1 MTHPL
6 IPQILELATPIAK
19 QLGLDVAS
27 AVYQTN
33 RHPPILRVD
42 IRNPNGDTSLEDCER
57 MSRILEERLDAREII
72 PNAYVL
78 EISSPGLSSQ
88 LETERDFITFKGFS
102 VLVKTHTPFKKKKEW
117 QGRLQGRDETHVYL
131 NQKGR
136 TLAIPRE
143 AIATVELWDKEE
155 G

>member
-42 IRNPNGDTSLEDCER
+42 IRNPNGDISLEDCER